1 MPNSSVRDARS
12 VGARAIMKPPRNGVS
27 EAICDEGPRPQ
38 GAREVRPAEAG
49 ARNGELFFTD
59 ADHRGMVGG
68 ARAAELRDVTE
79 CCVSY
84 EPPLRL
90 RLGVRSAWGQPPS
103 ATGASSGTAGESSGA
118 SGGGRLL
125 RRRLSEYGRGQRR
138 LLRYDRGAREDR
150 RGVHGRAAR
159 R

>member
-38 GAREVRPAEAG
+38 G

-125 RRRLSEYGRGQRR
+125 R
-138 LLRYDRGAREDR
+138 
-150 RGVHGRAAR
+150 
-159 R
+159 